1 MLGPY
6 KQLAA
11 VPRLPSLLAWSLFGR
26 LHITGTPIAITFLV
40 AGWTGSYALAGTVA
54 ALLTAGVA
62 VAGPLRGR
70 AADRQ
75 PATRL
80 LTTTAAGYGI
90 GLTVLALLPAAA
102 WPAALI
108 IAPLAGVCQPPVSP
122 LGRATW
128 SRVAEGP
135 ARTAVYTAEST
146 LQELLFIVGPMLTAG
161 AVALVSARAA
171 MIGCA
176 VVAAGGAIGFGLA
189 LRRAGLEKPV
199 PTGPA
204 TVRRNPFT
212 LFRTPGLSRLI
223 AGTLLIVA
231 GLNAADLVM
240 VAWSRER
247 GTPALAGV
255 LAAVWAIGSL
265 TGGLLSGLVSGPPHL
280 PRRLGWMALSLAAIV
295 PMLPPLLPGASPLVV
310 SAVLVVGG
318 AAIAPAMAANMSR
331 IGDVAPPDRRGEVF
345 GWVGTAM
352 TAGGTLSSPIAGR
365 LVYAYGPAAGAA
377 GGAAFVIIAV
387 LLALRLPPAAPSPV
401 VDHAVTPS

>member
-6 KQLAA
+6 RQLAA
-11 VPRLPSLLAWSLFGR
+11 VPHLPSLLAWSLFGR
-26 LHITGTPIAITFLV
+26 LHMTGTPIAITFLV

-90 GLTVLALLPAAA
+90 GLTALALLPAAA
-102 WPAALI
+102 WPIALV

-128 SRVAEGP
+128 SRVADGP

-146 LQELLFIVGPMLTAG
+146 LQELMFIVGPMLTAG
-161 AVALVSARAA
+161 AVALINARAA
-171 MIGCA
+171 LIGCA
-176 VVAAGGAIGFGLA
+176 AVAAAGAVGFGLA
-189 LRRAGLEKPV
+189 LRRAGLERPV
-199 PTGPA
+199 PAERQAG
-204 TVRRNPFT
+204 RNPFT
-212 LFRTPGLSRLI
+212 LFRTPGLTRLI

-231 GLNAADLVM
+231 GLNSGDLVM

-255 LAAVWAIGSL
+255 LAALWAIGSL
-265 TGGLLSGLVSGPPHL
+265 TGGLLSGFVHGPPHL
-280 PRRLGWMALSLAAIV
+280 QRRLGLMVLSLVALV
-295 PMLPPLLPGASPLVV
+295 PVLPPLLPAASPLLVG
-310 SAVLVVGG
+310 AVLIVGG
-318 AAIAPAMAANMSR
+318 TAIAPALAANMAR
-331 IGDVAPPDRRGEVF
+331 IGDTAPPDRRGEVF

-352 TAGGTLSSPIAGR
+352 TAGGTLSAPIAGR
-365 LVYAYGPAAGAA
+365 LVDAYGPAAGVA
-377 GGAAFVIIAV
+377 GGAVFALLAV
-387 LLALRLPPAAPSPV
+387 LLALRLPPAGQTPA
-401 VDHAVTPS
+401 VDHVVTTP